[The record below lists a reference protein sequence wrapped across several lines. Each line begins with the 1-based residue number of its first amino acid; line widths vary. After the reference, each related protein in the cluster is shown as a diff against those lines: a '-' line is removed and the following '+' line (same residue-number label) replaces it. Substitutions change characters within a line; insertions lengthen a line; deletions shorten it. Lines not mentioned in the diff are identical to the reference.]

1 MPTLDSSHELALP
14 PRERL
19 EISLAMGLTSTRGKT
34 EIQVADEQNVTRQ
47 CISKGLT
54 RFLRMSG
61 IPDLPAFGLKTTAVR
76 RQYQTTNDAMPRV

>member
-1 MPTLDSSHELALP
+1 MDSFMCRSGNP